1 MRKTQE
7 SSQDVCRRRSGY
19 LVEINNVIEHHNLM
33 TKLQEIHS
41 TKNSS
46 WNTWWIGLNL
56 IRNDNMQAKANVPS
70 VDSLVK
76 EGSGLDLHDEIE
88 ILDLDDQDAFSDD
101 SKWVWSDSGSS
112 LSAQEYTGWL
122 DSSSNIWNGDCVTID
137 YHNSWLWKSA
147 NCNQKHFFVCEIN
160 TMVDQII

>member
-19 LVEINNVIEHHNLM
+19 LVEINNVIEHHYLM

-56 IRNDNMQAKANVPS
+56 IQNDNMQGKANVPS

-76 EGSGLDLHDEIE
+76 EGSGLDSHDEIE
-88 ILDLDDQDAFSDD
+88 ILDLDDQDFFPDD

-112 LSAQEYTGWL
+112 LSAQEWRL
-122 DSSSNIWNGDCVTID
+122 
-137 YHNSWLWKSA
+137 
-147 NCNQKHFFVCEIN
+147 
-160 TMVDQII
+160 